1 MENINISN
9 PNDGLGD
16 KVRNAFIKVNN
27 NFTTLENNKADLVD
41 SKVPAAQLPL
51 KVVSLT
57 TPTGVP
63 SDGDEW
69 ILYTL

>member
-1 MENINISN
+1 MDNINISN

-16 KVRNAFIKVNN
+16 KVRNAFFKVNN
-27 NFTTLENNKADLVD
+27 NFTTLENNKADLVG

-51 KVVSLT
+51 KVVSLII
-57 TPTGVP
+57 PTGVP